1 MCLGDPDQQNYIDA
15 KLALLLQLCQT
26 REGAKNVLH
35 ANLFRAIEQSGLFSV
50 DPELQV
56 DSTDSKAMERHYDLL
71 VKVARIIGAAIVSR
85 GSHNV
90 VQGRRF
96 LTEHRMLVMHVLKR
110 SAGIGAG
117 TGKTDTLL
125 YERVSDLAEA
135 FMVVITATGFLE
147 VSLCYVLLALHSL
160 KEESLLILVTLST
173 ARGRWFT
180 RGQETGAD
188 VVPLRIMGMTS
199 RKAIRGPG

>member
-1 MCLGDPDQQNYIDA
+1 MFVGDPNQEHYLRA
-15 KLALLLQLCQT
+15 KLTLLLQLCQT

-35 ANLFRAIEQSGLFSV
+35 ANLFSAIDQSGLFSV

-56 DSTDSKAMERHYDLL
+56 NSSDSKALERHYTLL

-90 VQGRRF
+90 LQGRKF

-117 TGKTDTLL
+117 AGKTDGLL
-125 YERVSDLAEA
+125 SERVDELAEA
-135 FMVVITATGFLE
+135 FMVVITATGFLD
-147 VSLCYVLLALHSL
+147 VSPDYSFF
-160 KEESLLILVTLST
+160 S
-173 ARGRWFT
+173 
-180 RGQETGAD
+180 
-188 VVPLRIMGMTS
+188 LRIIYVFTEQN
-199 RKAIRGPG
+199 R

>member
-1 MCLGDPDQQNYIDA
+1 M
-15 KLALLLQLCQT
+15 
-26 REGAKNVLH
+26 
-35 ANLFRAIEQSGLFSV
+35 

-56 DSTDSKAMERHYDLL
+56 DSSDSKALERHYTLL

-90 VQGRRF
+90 LQGRRF

-117 TGKTDTLL
+117 GARTDALL
-125 YERVSDLAEA
+125 AERVNDLAEA

-147 VSLCYVLLALHSL
+147 VRSYH
-160 KEESLLILVTLST
+160 
-173 ARGRWFT
+173 FY
-180 RGQETGAD
+180 
-188 VVPLRIMGMTS
+188 TS
-199 RKAIRGPG
+199 NRFG